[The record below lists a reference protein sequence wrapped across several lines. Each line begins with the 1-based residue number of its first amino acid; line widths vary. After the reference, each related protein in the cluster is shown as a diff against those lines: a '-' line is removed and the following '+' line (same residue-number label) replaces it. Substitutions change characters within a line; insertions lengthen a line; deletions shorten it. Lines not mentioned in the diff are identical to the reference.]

1 MWRNASAFVA
11 VFIIFAITLTLSPD
25 AVWADIGQIKTLKGD
40 VRIVRA
46 ERTMPARAGDSLEQ
60 ADTLITG
67 TNGSV
72 GMTFI
77 DGTRFSTGPDSVLE
91 LSRFRFDP
99 TTHEGDF
106 QASVKKGTLAIISG
120 QIAKASPTAMT
131 VRTPAS
137 ILGVRGTRFLIK
149 VGDEDQAQ

>member
-1 MWRNASAFVA
+1 MLRNASVFVVIVTIAFA
-11 VFIIFAITLTLSPD
+11 LILSPD
-25 AVWADIGQIKTLKGD
+25 AARADIGQIKTLKGD
-40 VRIVRA
+40 VTIVRA
-46 ERTMPARAGDSLEQ
+46 EKTVPAKAGDSLEQ

-67 TNGSV
+67 ADGSV

-91 LSRFRFDP
+91 LSRFKFNP
-99 TTHEGDF
+99 TTHEGEF

-137 ILGVRGTRFLIK
+137 ILGVRGTRFLVK

>member
-1 MWRNASAFVA
+1 MLRNASVFFVVIAFATTMILSPVA
-11 VFIIFAITLTLSPD
+11 VR
-25 AVWADIGQIKTLKGD
+25 ADIGQIKTLKGD
-40 VRIVRA
+40 VKIVRA
-46 ERTMPARAGDSLEQ
+46 EKTMAASAGDSLEQ

-67 TNGSV
+67 AESSV

-91 LSRFRFDP
+91 LSRFKFNS
-99 TTHEGDF
+99 TTHEGEF

-137 ILGVRGTRFLIK
+137 ILGVRGTRFLVK